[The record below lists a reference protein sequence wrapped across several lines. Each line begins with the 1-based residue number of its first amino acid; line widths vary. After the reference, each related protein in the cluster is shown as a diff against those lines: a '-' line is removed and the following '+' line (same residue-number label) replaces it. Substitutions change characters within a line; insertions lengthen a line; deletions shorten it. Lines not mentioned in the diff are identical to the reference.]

1 MALRILVADD
11 HLIVRQGLKVLM
23 QREGFEIVGEAADGQ
38 QAVRLARDRCPD
50 VAVLDFA
57 MPVMNG
63 LDAAREIL
71 RMCPRAR
78 VILLT
83 MHTEDRYVHEALR
96 AGVSGYI
103 VKTQASADL
112 VRAIREV
119 SRDMTYLSPRVSRT
133 VVQAYLAK
141 SDVPDPLTPRERE
154 VLRLVAEGKTT
165 KEVAALLG
173 ISVKTTEAHRMRVMK
188 KLETHNTAG
197 IVRYAI
203 RQGLIQV

>member
-1 MALRILVADD
+1 MPSILLADD
-11 HLIVRQGLKVLM
+11 HLIVRQGIKVLL

-57 MPVMNG
+57 MPVMSG

-71 RMCPRAR
+71 RSCPRTR

-96 AGVSGYI
+96 VGVGGYV
-103 VKTQASADL
+103 VKSQASADL

-141 SDVPDPLTPRERE
+141 SNVPDPLTLRERE

-165 KEVAALLG
+165 KEIAALLG
-173 ISVKTTEAHRMRVMK
+173 ISVKTAEAHRIRVMK
-188 KLETHNTAG
+188 KLETHNTAST
-197 IVRYAI
+197 VRYAI
-203 RQGLIQV
+203 RQGLIQA

>member
-1 MALRILVADD
+1 MPRVLLADD
-11 HLIVRQGLKVLM
+11 HLIVRQGLKVLL
-23 QREGFEIVGEAADGQ
+23 QREGLEIVGEAADGQ

-50 VAVLDFA
+50 VAILDFA
-57 MPVMNG
+57 MPVLNG

-71 RMCPRAR
+71 RICPRAR

-96 AGVSGYI
+96 VGVSGYV
-103 VKTQASADL
+103 VKSQASADL

-141 SDVPDPLTPRERE
+141 TEGPGPLTPRERE

-165 KEVAALLG
+165 KEVAAILG
-173 ISVKTTEAHRMRVMK
+173 ISAKTAEAHRMRIMK
-188 KLETHNTAG
+188 KLETHNTAST
-197 IVRYAI
+197 VRYAI
-203 RQGLIQV
+203 RQGLVQV

>member
-1 MALRILVADD
+1 VPSILLADD
-11 HLIVRQGLKVLM
+11 HLIVRQGIKVLL

-57 MPVMNG
+57 MPVMSG

-71 RMCPRAR
+71 RSCPRTR

-96 AGVSGYI
+96 VGVGGYV
-103 VKTQASADL
+103 VKSQASADL

-141 SDVPDPLTPRERE
+141 SNVPDPLTLRERE

-165 KEVAALLG
+165 KEIAALLG
-173 ISVKTTEAHRMRVMK
+173 ISVKTAEAHRIRVMK
-188 KLETHNTAG
+188 KLETHNTAST
-197 IVRYAI
+197 VRYAI
-203 RQGLIQV
+203 RQGLIQA

>member
-1 MALRILVADD
+1 MPRVLLADD
-11 HLIVRQGLKVLM
+11 HLIVRQGLKVLL
-23 QREGFEIVGEAADGQ
+23 QREGLEIVGEAADGQ

-50 VAVLDFA
+50 VAILDFA
-57 MPVMNG
+57 MPVLNG

-71 RMCPRAR
+71 RICPRAR

-96 AGVSGYI
+96 AGVSGYV
-103 VKTQASADL
+103 VKSQASADL

-141 SDVPDPLTPRERE
+141 TEGPGPLTPRERE

-165 KEVAALLG
+165 KEVAAILG
-173 ISVKTTEAHRMRVMK
+173 ISAKTAEAHRMRIMK
-188 KLETHNTAG
+188 KLETHNTAST
-197 IVRYAI
+197 VRYAI
-203 RQGLIQV
+203 RQGLVQV

>member
-1 MALRILVADD
+1 MPRVLLADD
-11 HLIVRQGLKVLM
+11 HLIVRQGLKVLL
-23 QREGFEIVGEAADGQ
+23 QREGLEIVGEAADGQ

-50 VAVLDFA
+50 VAILDFA
-57 MPVMNG
+57 MPVLNG
-63 LDAAREIL
+63 LEAAREIL
-71 RMCPRAR
+71 RSCPRTR
-78 VILLT
+78 VIILT

-96 AGVSGYI
+96 VGVSGYV

-141 SDVPDPLTPRERE
+141 TEGPGPLTPRERE

-165 KEVAALLG
+165 KEVAAILG
-173 ISVKTTEAHRMRVMK
+173 ISAKTAEAHRMRIMK
-188 KLETHNTAG
+188 KLETHNTAST
-197 IVRYAI
+197 VRYAI
-203 RQGLIQV
+203 RQGLVQV

>member
-1 MALRILVADD
+1 MPRVLLADD
-11 HLIVRQGLKVLM
+11 HLIVRQGLKVLL
-23 QREGFEIVGEAADGQ
+23 QREGLEIVGEAADGQ

-50 VAVLDFA
+50 VAILDFA
-57 MPVMNG
+57 MPVLNG

-71 RMCPRAR
+71 RSCPRTR
-78 VILLT
+78 VIILT

-96 AGVSGYI
+96 VGVSGYV
-103 VKTQASADL
+103 VKSQASADL

-141 SDVPDPLTPRERE
+141 TEGPGPLTPREQE

-165 KEVAALLG
+165 KEVAAILG
-173 ISVKTTEAHRMRVMK
+173 ISAKTAEAHRMRIMK
-188 KLETHNTAG
+188 KLETHNTAST
-197 IVRYAI
+197 VRYAI
-203 RQGLIQV
+203 RQGLVQV

>member
-1 MALRILVADD
+1 MPRVLLADD
-11 HLIVRQGLKVLM
+11 HLIVRQGLKVLL
-23 QREGFEIVGEAADGQ
+23 QREGLEIVGEAADGQ

-50 VAVLDFA
+50 VAILDFA
-57 MPVMNG
+57 MPVLNG

-71 RMCPRAR
+71 RICPRAR

-96 AGVSGYI
+96 VGVSGYV
-103 VKTQASADL
+103 VKSQASADL

-141 SDVPDPLTPRERE
+141 TEGPGPLTPRERE

-165 KEVAALLG
+165 KEVAATLG
-173 ISVKTTEAHRMRVMK
+173 ISAKTAEAHRMRIMK
-188 KLETHNTAG
+188 KLETHNTAST
-197 IVRYAI
+197 VRYAI
-203 RQGLIQV
+203 RQGLVQV

>member
-1 MALRILVADD
+1 VPRVLLADD
-11 HLIVRQGLKVLM
+11 HLIVRQGLKVLL

-38 QAVRLARDRCPD
+38 QAVRLARDRRPD
-50 VAVLDFA
+50 VAILDFA
-57 MPVMNG
+57 MPVLNG

-71 RMCPRAR
+71 RSCPRTR

-96 AGVSGYI
+96 VGVSGYV
-103 VKTQASADL
+103 VKSQASADL

-165 KEVAALLG
+165 KEIAAILG
-173 ISVKTTEAHRMRVMK
+173 ISVKTAEAHRIRVMK
-188 KLETHNTAG
+188 KLETHNTAST
-197 IVRYAI
+197 VRYAI
-203 RQGLIQV
+203 RQGLVQV

>member
-1 MALRILVADD
+1 MPRVLLADD
-11 HLIVRQGLKVLM
+11 HLIVRQGLKVLL
-23 QREGFEIVGEAADGQ
+23 QREGLEIVGEAADGQ

-50 VAVLDFA
+50 VAILDFA
-57 MPVMNG
+57 MPVLNG

-71 RMCPRAR
+71 RSCPRTR

-96 AGVSGYI
+96 VGVGGYV
-103 VKTQASADL
+103 VKSQASADL

-141 SDVPDPLTPRERE
+141 SNVPDPLTLRERE

-165 KEVAALLG
+165 KEIAALLG
-173 ISVKTTEAHRMRVMK
+173 ISVKTAEAHRTRVMK
-188 KLETHNTAG
+188 KLETHNTAST
-197 IVRYAI
+197 VRYAI
-203 RQGLIQV
+203 RQGLIQA

>member
-1 MALRILVADD
+1 VPLRILLADD

-38 QAVRLARDRCPD
+38 QAVRLARDHCPD

-57 MPVMNG
+57 MPVLNG

-71 RMCPRAR
+71 RSCPRTR

-96 AGVSGYI
+96 VGVSGYV
-103 VKTQASADL
+103 VKSQASADL

-141 SDVPDPLTPRERE
+141 SDAPDPLTPRERE

-165 KEVAALLG
+165 KEIAAILG
-173 ISVKTTEAHRMRVMK
+173 ISVKTAEAHRIRVMK
-188 KLETHNTAG
+188 KLETHNTAST
-197 IVRYAI
+197 VRYAI
-203 RQGLIQV
+203 RQGLVQV

>member
-1 MALRILVADD
+1 MPRVLLADD
-11 HLIVRQGLKVLM
+11 HLIVRQGLKVLL
-23 QREGFEIVGEAADGQ
+23 QREGLEIVGEAADGQ

-50 VAVLDFA
+50 VAILDFA
-57 MPVMNG
+57 MPVLNG

-71 RMCPRAR
+71 RICPRAR

-96 AGVSGYI
+96 VGVSGYV
-103 VKTQASADL
+103 VKSQASADL

-141 SDVPDPLTPRERE
+141 TDGPGPLTLRERE

-165 KEVAALLG
+165 KEVAAILG
-173 ISVKTTEAHRMRVMK
+173 ISVKTAEAHRIRIMK
-188 KLETHNTAG
+188 KLETHNTAST
-197 IVRYAI
+197 VRYAI
-203 RQGLIQV
+203 RQGLVQA

>member
-1 MALRILVADD
+1 MPRVLLADD
-11 HLIVRQGLKVLM
+11 HLIVRQGLKVLL
-23 QREGFEIVGEAADGQ
+23 QREGLEIVGEAADGQ

-57 MPVMNG
+57 MPVLNG

-96 AGVSGYI
+96 AGISGYI

-112 VRAIREV
+112 VRAIPEV
-119 SRDMTYLSPRVSRT
+119 SRVMTYPSRRVSHP
-133 VVQAYLAK
+133 VEQAYPAK

-154 VLRLVAEGKTT
+154 VLRL
-165 KEVAALLG
+165 
-173 ISVKTTEAHRMRVMK
+173 
-188 KLETHNTAG
+188 
-197 IVRYAI
+197 
-203 RQGLIQV
+203 

>member
-1 MALRILVADD
+1 MPRVLLADD
-11 HLIVRQGLKVLM
+11 HLIVRQGLKVLL
-23 QREGFEIVGEAADGQ
+23 QREGLEIVGEAADGQ

-50 VAVLDFA
+50 VAILDFA
-57 MPVMNG
+57 MPVLNG

-71 RMCPRAR
+71 RICPRAR

-96 AGVSGYI
+96 VGVSGYV
-103 VKTQASADL
+103 VKSQASADL

-141 SDVPDPLTPRERE
+141 TEGPGPLTPRERE

-165 KEVAALLG
+165 KELAAILG
-173 ISVKTTEAHRMRVMK
+173 SSATTAAAHAMRSMK
-188 KLETHNTAG
+188 RVE
-197 IVRYAI
+197 
-203 RQGLIQV
+203 